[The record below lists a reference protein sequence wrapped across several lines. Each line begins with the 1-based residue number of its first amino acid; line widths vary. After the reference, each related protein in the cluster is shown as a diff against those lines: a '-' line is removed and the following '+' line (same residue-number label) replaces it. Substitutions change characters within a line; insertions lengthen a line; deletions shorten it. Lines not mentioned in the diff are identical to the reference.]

1 MNQNELY
8 HYGVLGMKWGVRR
21 YRNSGGSY
29 TREGLKRFDK
39 SYEDYQSKN
48 NAYKDARKTKD
59 KLAIRKAKNERKIS
73 KRNLN
78 RDYKQLARD
87 KAGDKGKA
95 LYQSG
100 KTITGNMSRNLI
112 AQTAIVAGSSISSK
126 VLRSSGNQTLAS
138 IVPSVI
144 AIGGTAVNAIIAA
157 KTYSDNK
164 NLRAYYGHSR
174 PKS

>member
-48 NAYKDARKTKD
+48 NAYKDALKTKD
-59 KLAIRKAKNERKIS
+59 KLVIRKAKNERKIS

-100 KTITGNMSRNLI
+100 KTITGNMNRNLI
-112 AQTAIVAGSSISSK
+112 AQSAIVAGSYISNK
-126 VLRSSGNQTLAS
+126 VLRSSGNQILAS
-138 IVPSVI
+138 VVPSVI
-144 AIGGTAVNAIIAA
+144 AIGGTAVNAVLAV
-157 KTYSDNK
+157 KTHNDNK

>member
-48 NAYKDARKTKD
+48 NAYKDARKAKD

-100 KTITGNMSRNLI
+100 
-112 AQTAIVAGSSISSK
+112 
-126 VLRSSGNQTLAS
+126 
-138 IVPSVI
+138 
-144 AIGGTAVNAIIAA
+144 
-157 KTYSDNK
+157 
-164 NLRAYYGHSR
+164 
-174 PKS
+174 